1 MHPKKA
7 YFSIEVNDEGNVI
20 CVNDEQFSNALFSIK
35 DTVWG
40 SKICVKDIH
49 FENDFEQIVFIEGGT
64 AILFSFSF
72 AIKFSFLIS
81 SSCDNK

>member
-1 MHPKKA
+1 M
-7 YFSIEVNDEGNVI
+7 I

-35 DTVWG
+35 VTVWG
-40 SKICVKDIH
+40 SEICVSDIH

-64 AILFSFSF
+64 AIFFNFSFPLKYS
-72 AIKFSFLIS
+72 SLIS